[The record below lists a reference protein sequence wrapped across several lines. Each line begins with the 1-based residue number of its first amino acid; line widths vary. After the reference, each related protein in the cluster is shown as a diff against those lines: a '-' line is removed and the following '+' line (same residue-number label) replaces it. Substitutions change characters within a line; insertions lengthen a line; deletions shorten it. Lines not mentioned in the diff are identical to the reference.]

1 VVEESSQPLVSL
13 HVAQAAS
20 LANVVSA
27 SDSSLGSVGTMEK
40 EWRDAAGHEV
50 TSRQGKPGVA
60 SMEMFFFDILAFI
73 TGFSTEADTRL
84 RRVER
89 VNKVSF

>member
-40 EWRDAAGHEV
+40 E
-50 TSRQGKPGVA
+50 
-60 SMEMFFFDILAFI
+60 
-73 TGFSTEADTRL
+73 
-84 RRVER
+84 
-89 VNKVSF
+89 